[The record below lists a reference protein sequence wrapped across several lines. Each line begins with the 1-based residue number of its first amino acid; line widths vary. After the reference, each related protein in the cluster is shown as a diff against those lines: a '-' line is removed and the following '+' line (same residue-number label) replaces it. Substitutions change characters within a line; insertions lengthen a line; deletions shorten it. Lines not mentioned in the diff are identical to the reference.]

1 MAKILFMI
9 HGMWG
14 GGYQWD
20 NFKGFFEAL
29 GWRCEAPYLR
39 HHDVRPED
47 PPHPSLGTTSL
58 LDYAADLEAAVRALP
73 ERPVIVGHSM
83 GGLLAQ
89 MLASRGLAEKL
100 VLLAPASP
108 RGITA
113 LTASV
118 VKCFLPQ
125 FTTWGFWKRPN
136 HPSLDQAVYAFLH
149 LIPPAE
155 QRPIHEKLVHES
167 GRAAFEIGLWPLDGK
182 RASEVDPAKITC
194 PVLVVAAE
202 EDRIVPA
209 KVVRKVA
216 ARYPQAQYRE
226 LKGHAHWLI
235 GEPGWEEV
243 VGFVATWLERSG
255 SRPGA

>member
-1 MAKILFMI
+1 MAKTLFCI

-20 NFKGFFEAL
+20 NYRAFFEAR
-29 GWRCEAPYLR
+29 GWRCETPYLR
-39 HHDVRPED
+39 HHDVSPD
-47 PPHPSLGTTSL
+47 APPHPDLGITGL

-73 ERPVIVGHSM
+73 EKPVVVGHSM

-89 MLASRGLAEKL
+89 ILAARGLADKL

-125 FTTWGFWKRPN
+125 FRTWGFWRKPNRPTFE
-136 HPSLDQAVYAFLH
+136 QAVYAFLH
-149 LIPPAE
+149 LVPPAE
-155 QRPIHEKLVHES
+155 QRALYDRLVHES
-167 GRAAFEIGLWPLDGK
+167 GRAAFEIGLWPLDRR
-182 RASEVDPAKITC
+182 RASEVDPGKVTC
-194 PVLVVAAE
+194 PILAVAAE

-216 ARYPQAQYRE
+216 ARYPGAQVRE
-226 LKGHAHWLI
+226 LPGHAHWLI

-243 VGFVATWLERSG
+243 AGLVANWLK
-255 SRPGA
+255 

>member
-1 MAKILFMI
+1 MAKTLFMI

-58 LDYAADLEAAVRALP
+58 LDYAADLETAVRALP
-73 ERPVIVGHSM
+73 ERPVIAGHSM

-108 RGITA
+108 RGVMA
-113 LTASV
+113 LTGSV
-118 VKCFLPQ
+118 IRCFLPQ
-125 FTTWGFWKRPN
+125 LTSWGFWRKPNRPTFE
-136 HPSLDQAVYAFLH
+136 QAVYAFLH
-149 LIPPAE
+149 LVPPGQ
-155 QRPIHEKLVHES
+155 QRAIYEKLVHES
-167 GRAAFEIGLWPLDGK
+167 GRAAFEIGFWALDRG
-182 RASEVDPAKITC
+182 RAAEVDRAKITC

-202 EDRIVPA
+202 EDRLVPA

-216 ARYPQAQYRE
+216 RRYPQALYRE
-226 LKGHAHWLI
+226 LPGHAHWVI
-235 GEPGWEEV
+235 GEPGWEDV
-243 VGFVATWLERSG
+243 AGLVATWLERPG